1 MATNLKSN
9 TPQIDLTRFWG
20 GKERGSCIQISTPA
34 SEEIIGS
41 PSFVTF
47 KDSIQLTR
55 SEACALAMDLLD
67 FSSNREKEEI

>member
-20 GKERGSCIQISTPA
+20 GKERGSCIQISTPNRNG
-34 SEEIIGS
+34 ENFQRE
-41 PSFVTF
+41 
-47 KDSIQLTR
+47 SIQLTR